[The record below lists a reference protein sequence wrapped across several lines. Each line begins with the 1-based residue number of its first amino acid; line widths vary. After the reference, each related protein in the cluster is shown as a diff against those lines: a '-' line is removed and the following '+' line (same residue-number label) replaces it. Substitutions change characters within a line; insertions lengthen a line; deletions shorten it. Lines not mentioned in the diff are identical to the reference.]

1 MRLQKK
7 TFLLLTPTIVLPML
21 ALELLAYIQL
31 KQTSEQKTLGQMS
44 TLLEQVQLQVESY
57 VETAATNIEL
67 FSNASLIQC

>member
-67 FSNASLIQC
+67 FSNATAC